1 MAGTAVATKTKTV
14 AEPEVLESIL
24 DDLDLD
30 DLPTEIEALDEAVEE
45 VIVDDAEV
53 LEHEELRDLELA
65 SVRDEA
71 YEEQESKVDT
81 AASVTETT
89 EAAKSAKTTKVVKA
103 KAAGV
108 PRTPRVD
115 LASMDAFNF
124 ILEGDAD
131 SMSDADKDAAKTA
144 TLALMPKQKKIAE
157 KFENLFQALSAGKLP
172 SVYVVQ
178 AFKLLDSK
186 KTMSSADLVAHFK
199 GSYKQG
205 TAMSQAGQ
213 ILNLF
218 DTVKIATRSKN
229 SLTLNADSVLAA
241 RMRNAIAA
249 YEAKKAA

>member
-1 MAGTAVATKTKTV
+1 MAGTAMTTV
-14 AEPEVLESIL
+14 KKSASDVESVEALL
-24 DDLDLD
+24 DDLDLG

-45 VIVDDAEV
+45 VIVEDTEV

-71 YEEQESKVDT
+71 YEEQESEVDT
-81 AASVTETT
+81 AASVEETSET
-89 EAAKSAKTTKVVKA
+89 AKAKTTKVVKA
-103 KAAGV
+103 KSSSPV
-108 PRTPRVD
+108 SRTPRVD
-115 LASMDAFNF
+115 LSSMASFNF
-124 ILEGDAD
+124 VLEGDVDA
-131 SMSDADKDAAKTA
+131 MSDEDKDAAKVA

-157 KFENLFQALSAGKLP
+157 KFENLFQALSLGKLP

-213 ILNLF
+213 IMNLF
-218 DTVKIATRSKN
+218 DAVKIATRSKN
-229 SLTLNADSVLAA
+229 SLTLNADSVLAD
-241 RMRNAIAA
+241 RMRNAIKA
-249 YEAKKAA
+249 YEGAKAA